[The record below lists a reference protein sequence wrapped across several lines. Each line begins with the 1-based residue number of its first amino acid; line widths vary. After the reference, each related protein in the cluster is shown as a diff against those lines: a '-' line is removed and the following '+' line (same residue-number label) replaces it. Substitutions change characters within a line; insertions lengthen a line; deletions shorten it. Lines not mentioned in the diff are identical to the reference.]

1 MLMLNT
7 PNLEN
12 KTQYT
17 VLLLFSTFQNR
28 IFLAAK
34 KHINFILKNN
44 SKYTPLK
51 CTMEHVTSLRIWN
64 LIFKKKCNRP
74 IMSN

>member
-28 IFLAAK
+28 IFLAPK
-34 KHINFILKNN
+34 KHINFILKSN
-44 SKYTPLK
+44 SKYTPL
-51 CTMEHVTSLRIWN
+51 
-64 LIFKKKCNRP
+64 
-74 IMSN
+74 